1 MMFSVFQGVQLDDSN
16 WGSANMDVIPIIFS
30 SIIQEFSQVLGPSWR
45 SPHPLVISHWDKE
58 YPMCCKNSDNTVHIF
73 LTSKDNYWSQ
83 YTYQFAHEFCHFIID
98 GPLDGKL
105 ESSFWF
111 EESIC
116 EMASMFFLRKVAD
129 CWKNPILE
137 FPRALQTF
145 APNNITYLEN
155 LIQQYHNIDIP
166 LRQWILQ
173 KMDVLNED
181 RYNRKEYNM
190 IAKALLPLFEDNPQM
205 WKIVPFLK
213 RIPLEQYVDFNH
225 FIKEFVKSNIPK
237 NITQLY
243 NEFANLVTY

>member
-1 MMFSVFQGVQLDDSN
+1 MIISVFQDVQLDDSN
-16 WGSANMDVIPIIFS
+16 WGSANMDVIPIIIS
-30 SIIQEFSQVLGPSWR
+30 SIIQEFCQVLGSSWR
-45 SPHPLVISHWDKE
+45 CPHTLVISHWDKE
-58 YPMCCKNSDNTVHIF
+58 YPMCCRSTDNKTHIF
-73 LTSKDNYWSQ
+73 LTSKDNYWCQ

-105 ESSFWF
+105 ETSFWF

-129 CWKNPILE
+129 SWKNPILN

-145 APNNITYLEN
+145 APSNITYLMN
-155 LIQQYHNIDIP
+155 LTHKYPNIDVP

-190 IAKALLPLFEDNPQM
+190 IAKVLLPLFKDKPQM

-213 RIPLEQYVDFNH
+213 RIPLEQYVNFNH
-225 FIKEFVKSNIPK
+225 FIKEHVKGNMPNNLK
-237 NITQLY
+237 QFY
-243 NEFANLVTY
+243 DEFASFVTY